1 MQGKGLLRE
10 FVERWD
16 WVERGVLCVVASC
29 KGGEERS
36 CDMHVTFYWPF
47 FDLWHLEIL
56 SGSHREWHRGY
67 CLTFCYWAPRKPL
80 LPCYSAM

>member
-29 KGGEERS
+29 KGGRRG
-36 CDMHVTFYWPF
+36 HVT
-47 FDLWHLEIL
+47 
-56 SGSHREWHRGY
+56 
-67 CLTFCYWAPRKPL
+67 CT
-80 LPCYSAM
+80 